1 MVADLVVALVADLVA
16 DLVELLVLVGVAVG
30 GKGEEPLVSRGVG
43 VGGTRTRFGG
53 RTGGL

>member
-30 GKGEEPLVSRGVG
+30 VKGEEPLVSRGVG